1 MNCADIN
8 DMKHHLGNLLILA
21 WLAVLII
28 TSGDGPVSATEIVH
42 VDPDLIYRSDTGD
55 WLVPLDFAAEVNRAL
70 ARYEPQTRLI
80 RIVGLKIDIQMQ
92 LNNTNFL
99 VNGKQWTVLK
109 TPPAELSVDD
119 AQVCLVPLKEI
130 CTLMGG
136 SLFER
141 DGELFVKRPPE
152 QPKRLL
158 EDSLILKDA
167 ELMKRSMLTPVVP
180 PDKGTVTRVQ
190 EQDDSGEPGSAE
202 KKARRSLPRISV
214 LLGGMS
220 YRPDGGEVSQDRF
233 EHNMARRFC
242 LRKGMTR
249 HIVLET
255 GYTRWESSMTGDIRE
270 FVSGNTTQGTLRAV
284 TQTYH
289 LAVRYRN
296 WIEKNLSL
304 SIGPGVIRNKVRF
317 DVVHASRT
325 YRYEEIDN
333 GIYCDVFLDYWF
345 HPSSAFWIGGVLT
358 RSMVRLED
366 YGNFT
371 VSMDD
376 ITPAFGFTLA
386 F

>member
-1 MNCADIN
+1 
-8 DMKHHLGNLLILA
+8 MKYRLENLLILV
-21 WLAVLII
+21 WLAVLIL
-28 TSGDGPVSATEIVH
+28 TGGAYPVSATEIVH
-42 VDPDLIYRSDTGD
+42 VDPDLVYRSDTGD

-70 ARYEPQTRLI
+70 ARFEPQTRLI
-80 RIVGLKIDIQMQ
+80 RIVGLQIDIQMQ

-99 VNGKQWTVLK
+99 VNGKQWTVLN
-109 TPPAELSVDD
+109 TPPAELSVDN

-136 SLFER
+136 NLFER

-152 QPKRLL
+152 QPKRPL

-167 ELMKRSMLTPVVP
+167 ELMKRSMLTPIVA
-180 PDKGTVTRVQ
+180 PDKGTATRVQ
-190 EQDDSGEPGSAE
+190 EQEDGDGPHATR
-202 KKARRSLPRISV
+202 KKTQRSLPRFSV

-242 LRKGMTR
+242 IRKGMSR
-249 HIVLET
+249 RIALET
-255 GYTRWESSMTGDIRE
+255 GYSRWESSMTGDIRE
-270 FVSGNTTQGTLRAV
+270 FVSGNTAQGTLRAV

-289 LAVRYRN
+289 LAVRFRS

-317 DVVHASRT
+317 DVVHATRT
-325 YRYEEIDN
+325 YSYEEIDN

-376 ITPAFGFTLA
+376 ITPTFGFTLA